1 MVEILNRCDY
11 LYNNYPDC
19 IDKNTNE
26 NKNGNCLLCTQNNFR
41 SMNNDTY
48 DCLKKLC
55 TYTMFYG
62 PLYVNEIYNFLVQ
75 SNFLKSYIEQQR
87 NIIKSNPIYG
97 FNNLTPNDSIPIYL
111 NIMSLGCG
119 FGPDDIALNKYRDNH
134 LDWNVNFN
142 YFGYDKE
149 PLWNFITQ
157 NNALPIT
164 RDLLMGMNFENV
176 ENVNILFINKL
187 FSTLRNFNLGEDFL
201 AILSGALENL
211 STGSFVIFN
220 DINNRVEGRDVFDNF
235 AIRNNLQVINK
246 YYTGNYTGNYT
257 GLQMNYNVTNV
268 INNPAIPPKFN
279 NQTVFFLYQK
289 V

>member
-164 RDLLMGMNFENV
+164 ADLLNGMNFQ
-176 ENVNILFINKL
+176 NVNILFINKL
-187 FSTLRNFNLGEDFL
+187 FSTLKKLSYHNDFL
-201 AILSGALENL
+201 NVFRDALEEL
-211 STGSFVIFN
+211 PTGAFVVFN
-220 DINNRVEGRDVFDNF
+220 DINSDEKGRDVFDEFTKYNF
-235 AIRNNLQVINK
+235 LEVVNK
-246 YYTGNYTGNYT
+246 YYFEGYTGNYIKLG
-257 GLQMNYNVTNV
+257 MNDIVTNF
-268 INNPAIPPKFN
+268 IDNPAIAHKTYLN
-279 NQTVFFLYQK
+279 KTVFFLYRK

>member
-26 NKNGNCLLCTQNNFR
+26 NKNGDCLTCTQNNFR
-41 SMNNDTY
+41 GMNNDSY

-75 SNFLKSYIEQQR
+75 SNFLKILIEENRKYIK
-87 NIIKSNPIYG
+87 NNSLYG
-97 FNNLTPNDSIPIYL
+97 FNIFTQNINIPIQL
-111 NIMSLGCG
+111 NVMSLGCG

-142 YFGYDKE
+142 YLGYDKE

-164 RDLLMGMNFENV
+164 ADLLNGMNFQ
-176 ENVNILFINKL
+176 NVNILFINKL
-187 FSTLRNFNLGEDFL
+187 FSTLKKLSYHNDFL
-201 AILSGALENL
+201 NVFRDALEEL
-211 STGSFVIFN
+211 PTGAFVVFN
-220 DINNRVEGRDVFDNF
+220 DINSDEKGRDVFDEFTKYNF
-235 AIRNNLQVINK
+235 LEVVNK
-246 YYTGNYTGNYT
+246 YYFEGYTGNYIKLG
-257 GLQMNYNVTNV
+257 MNDIVTNF
-268 INNPAIPPKFN
+268 IDNPAIAHKTYLN
-279 NQTVFFLYQK
+279 KTVFFLYRK